1 MHIIKTALIGLVV
14 VGAIPMG
21 YSIAQEGNI
30 VITSSSVKSGKDS
43 IDGQWNYQQAQE
55 IILPY
60 LQKYKWER
68 SEQVHKFLGQYKL
81 PYNNKQGLLVA
92 TSSMQNGHECHLC
105 SPNVSFFEFEKRT
118 TGWKLTNSYLAVST
132 LGSWGKTDP
141 SDINVK
147 TIGNNGDNIYG
158 IMLTNT
164 TTGSGNI
171 TSELWILAKVNG
183 SMRKVLDTT
192 ISHDNSGMGSESKSN
207 WNSKITIQ
215 PGTKGFFNILV
226 ASKGI
231 RDNKPFAERELF
243 KFNGQKYVS
252 QKSERSK

>member
-1 MHIIKTALIGLVV
+1 MYIFHTVLISLAISGLIPIIAVGNLIVKESNLVINSPSMKL
-14 VGAIPMG
+14 A
-21 YSIAQEGNI
+21 
-30 VITSSSVKSGKDS
+30 KDS
-43 IDGQWNYQQAQE
+43 IGGQWNYQQAQN

-60 LQKYKWER
+60 LQKHKWER
-68 SEQVHKFLGQYKL
+68 NEQDHKFLGQYKL
-81 PYNNKQGLLVA
+81 PYNSKQGVLVA
-92 TSSMQNGHECHLC
+92 TSSMQKGHECHLC
-105 SPNVSFFEFEKRT
+105 SPDVSFFEFEKQT
-118 TGWKLTNSYLAVST
+118 TGWKLTNSYLAAST

-147 TIGNNGDNIYG
+147 TIGKNSDNIYG

-171 TSELWILAKVNG
+171 TSELWILAKVSG

-192 ISHDNSGMGSESKSN
+192 ISHDNSGMGSERKSN
-207 WNSKITIQ
+207 WESKITIQ

-231 RDNKPFAERELF
+231 RDSKLFAERELF
-243 KFNGQKYVS
+243 KFNGQKYAS
-252 QKSERSK
+252 QKS